1 MAEPTKLS
9 NEQRDHINKVGHWV
23 LRALDEVAQWA
34 DAQLNLEQTVDGSL
48 NETARMSIFAS
59 LAQVRR
65 GVELLRREPA
75 IARIVVQWQQPGQ
88 DSQTLLVC
96 RGAAAGAPPVKGVL
110 VASYRSPLGRLAEHE
125 PGEVATLRIAGEGR
139 TGKIIDRQGWSPIE
153 SDSDGRWD
161 AEDCAYKKEAWQRF
175 VPSVRRFIE
184 DAHRFT
190 TDTLLEVIY
199 GKAQEAENVLH
210 ERHRRAI
217 GRIALRDQPILDTHQ
232 GEVFRMPLNR
242 RVLLMGPPGT
252 GKTTTLIKRIA
263 QKQTLSELPSDE
275 LDLVQSAR
283 LAERF
288 SAQDGWAMYSPTEL
302 LKLYLQNA
310 FNREGVP
317 APSDQLRTW
326 QRERRRLA
334 RDVIPILRME
344 SRGRFREDQR
354 PVLQSLTSL
363 SISAL
368 YDTFAEFHL
377 ARVAGRCGD
386 AVGSIVRSEAKES
399 QELSSHA

>member
-1 MAEPTKLS
+1 MC
-9 NEQRDHINKVGHWV
+9 RY
-23 LRALDEVAQWA
+23 
-34 DAQLNLEQTVDGSL
+34 
-48 NETARMSIFAS
+48 
-59 LAQVRR
+59 
-65 GVELLRREPA
+65 LRRNA
-75 IARIVVQWQQPGQ
+75 LGQ

-184 DAHRFT
+184 DAQRFT

-232 GEVFRMPLNR
+232 GEVFRMPLNC

-263 QKQTLSELPSDE
+263 QKQTLSELPDDE
-275 LDLVQSAR
+275 VALVQSAR
-283 LAERF
+283 LADRF

-302 LKLYLQNA
+302 LKIYLQDF

-317 APSDQLRTW
+317 APSNLLRTW
-326 QRERRRLA
+326 QRERWHLA
-334 RDVIPILRME
+334 RDVIPILKTG
-344 SRGRFREDQR
+344 SRGRFREGQR

-368 YDTFAEFHL
+368 YDKFADFHL
-377 ARVAGRCGD
+377 ARITGRCRD
-386 AVGSIVRSEAKES
+386 AVVSIVKSEEEES
-399 QELSSHA
+399 QELSALLNGLRLEGGSSLQVLQRLCPSPDLLRTVATRIQAQTKEWTDREANRILRAKPETLEQLHRFLGGSDKILIAENA